1 MEEVGRGVGDEGAG
15 EVFAPGEGG
24 MGEIGE
30 LLDGGVEGAV
40 EVGDDDG
47 AMVVIADAHDAQG
60 GNPFVKG
67 ADAAWKDDENVA
79 MLDHVLL
86 ALLQIGGCHNLVA

>member
-1 MEEVGRGVGDEGAG
+1 MEEVGRGVGDNGAG
-15 EVFAPGEGG
+15 EVFAAGEGG
-24 MGEIGE
+24 VG
-30 LLDGGVEGAV
+30 

-79 MLDHVLL
+79 MFDHVLL
-86 ALLQIGGCHNLVA
+86 ALLQVGGCHHLVA